1 MQGAS
6 GAAYKGDS
14 TIVAPDTITIQLHH
28 IKFKDGIPV
37 GFPEDAYTLA
47 INYPEQFAT
56 RYVSNGEYAPESE
69 DN

>member
-1 MQGAS
+1 MCLHKNKDIS
-6 GAAYKGDS
+6 EDS
-14 TIVAPDTITIQLHH
+14 FYDVN